1 MNKVDFGKR
10 LRKLRLLFKDSQK
23 KLARKL
29 HIDESTL
36 SKYENGLR
44 TPDAVFLAGARNA
57 TSVNLNWLISGQGEM
72 FTAYDENLKDRLAV
86 TKELRDHV
94 RAMEKLL
101 QKFHRLY

>member
-1 MNKVDFGKR
+1 MNKVEFGKR

-44 TPDAVFLAGARNA
+44 TPDAVFLAWARNTTA
-57 TSVNLNWLISGQGEM
+57 VNLNWLISGQGEM
-72 FTAYDENLKDRLAV
+72 FTVSDEDLSDRLAV
-86 TKELRDHV
+86 TKELGEHAG
-94 RAMEKLL
+94 AMEKLL
-101 QKFHRLY
+101 QKFHRL